1 MLKEGDTL
9 PTFKL
14 PDESGKDKT
23 FKDLVRKKG
32 MVLYTYPKDNTS
44 GCTIEAKE
52 FTEHLT
58 AFRRRGFEVVGLS
71 KDTVKSHCNFIEKHG
86 LKVPLLSDPE
96 AGLIQGLGAWG
107 EKKMSGRTYMGI
119 LRATF
124 VVDAKGKVLKVY
136 PKVKARGH
144 AEQVLEDLKSL

>member
-1 MLKEGDTL
+1 MLKEGDLL
-9 PTFKL
+9 PKFKL
-14 PDESGKDKT
+14 PDESGKEKT
-23 FKDLVRKKG
+23 LKDLVRKKG

-52 FTEHLT
+52 FTEHLA

-71 KDTVKSHCNFIEKHG
+71 KDSVKSHCNFIEKHE
-86 LKVPLLSDPE
+86 LKLPLLSDPE
-96 AGLIQGLGAWG
+96 AELIQGLGAWG
-107 EKKMSGRTYMGI
+107 EKKMRGRTYQGI

-144 AEQVLEDLKSL
+144 AEQVLEDLTSL